1 MLDDIRFRE
10 AKSQTLIIIF
20 MIFNSLV
27 ALSQPLKSFSTDPAQ
42 FFKEFDTFLTLAD
55 KQQGKEIVNQFEK
68 IWLTK
73 FNATTQQTVIAT
85 SNAML
90 KKRMTAIPNFRDYFQ
105 CLIAYSESN
114 KPIDLY
120 NDWNQQLNQLVSK
133 ITAGKFDQYLIT
145 SENLFRYNALY
156 KSDAIS
162 WYIGASEIKFGFDSL
177 PNFTLSNTN
186 LRGVTRNDSTII
198 YNTSGVFYP
207 TIYQFEG
214 KGGKLLWERA
224 ALKEAEANATLKKYS
239 LTVKTTKFTS
249 DSAIFIFPKYFKEP
263 LLGQVNEK
271 LTDNPSSRETTYPR
285 FTSYNTE
292 FSIPGIFKNIDYI
305 GGLTVQGAQLLGS
318 GNENN
323 QATFV
328 FKREGKPFI
337 QVQSSA
343 FLIEKNRLQ
352 SSQAS
357 VIIHLEEDSI
367 LHPGLIFR
375 YLDDKKQFYLLRN
388 NEGTA
393 KTTFSNTYHKLD
405 MDFEVLEWKVDES
418 TLRFKAIPGAVESKA
433 SFESSDYFR
442 EERYIELKGMD
453 EESPLAVLKN
463 LSDANGKREEFHS
476 DEVAR
481 FYRIEPTQIR
491 HILRRLSIKGFV
503 QYNEETQMVTF
514 KPRLRKYLL
523 AINGK
528 ADYDVIQF
536 FSNVSGSD
544 NNAEL
549 SLLNYDLRMS
559 GVERIFLSDSQ
570 NVVIYP
576 RNQELMIHK
585 NRDFD
590 FAGRIMAGRFEFFGK
605 KFNFEYDKFKLNL
618 ENVDSL
624 RLRVEGG
631 EMNEYGKKPLIKVK
645 TVIENVI
652 GDLLIDHPYNKS
664 GVKSLAQYP
673 IFNSVK
679 NSFAYYQ
686 KGSILNN
693 VYNRSN
699 FYFQLDP
706 YVVDSLDNF
715 SNEGLIFKGN
725 FVSAGIFP
733 DLREELRLQED
744 FSLGFKRITEEEGLP
759 IYQSKGVF
767 VNNIQ
772 MSHKGLR
779 GDGEI
784 KYLTTSAKSND
795 FVFFPDS
802 VNALCRSLTVKAA
815 QQGNVEFPD
824 VEAADV
830 KLHWEPYQPNKFEV
844 AQTSQAIVMY
854 SGESKLNGK
863 ISIGETGMT
872 GAGMLEFASAEVASK
887 NFRFRKEDFKSDT
900 ASFAFTARDETKND
914 GTKEVAIK
922 TDNVKADVSFKNRQG
937 QFKSNSADSYIEFP
951 VNKYIAYMDELRWY
965 MDKNEVDMNSSMNEI
980 DLIGSRFVSIR
991 PDQDSITFVAPKAKY
1006 AMSDRTIRTDGV
1018 KLIRVA
1024 DATIYPAE
1032 EKINIERNAVMTTLK
1047 NSRLNA
1053 NNDLKYHDIYDA
1065 TIDITAKRKFTASGS
1080 YDFEDELGKVQ
1091 KIVFS
1096 KISQDSAGNTIGSGD
1111 IDETLNFTFSPN
1123 FEFKGKV
1130 NLFAP
1135 DKSLTFDGGVR
1146 IVHGCATLNK
1156 NWLKFK
1162 APIDPSDIQIPVD
1175 SIPRSLDN
1183 EKLMAGLV
1191 LVKDSTHVYPVFMS
1205 KKEKTG
1211 DQEILN
1217 SRGLLKFNK
1226 AKQEY
1231 QLTSK
1236 AKFADPELADD
1247 FVSMKQSNCDVSGEG
1262 NLNFGLDLGQVKL
1275 QTFGKA
1281 SHSIASDETKFKA
1294 IVAIDFFFASELWKM
1309 IEEGIAASSGLQA
1322 SDIASSDYKKSLT
1335 GLIGKESSDRILKDL
1350 ASTGTIKRFPDE
1362 LNKSIVFT
1370 NVEMKWNTETRS
1382 YISEGWLSVSNIGKT
1397 PINKVIKGKIE
1408 LVKKRGG
1415 DILNFYIELESQKWY
1430 FFNYTRNIMS
1440 VIAAEETFNKVVREL
1455 DAKKR
1460 SVDGENGK
1468 PPYQFMIGIE
1478 KRKRDFL
1485 ER

>member
-1 MLDDIRFRE
+1 MMHEPACRFFNL
-10 AKSQTLIIIF
+10 KKLIIF
-20 MIFNSLV
+20 ALIFNSMS
-27 ALSQPLKSFSTDPAQ
+27 AISQPLKSFSTDPVQ
-42 FFKEFDTFLTLAD
+42 FFKEFDSFITSAD
-55 KQQGKEIVNQFEK
+55 KQQGKEIVDKFEK
-68 IWLTK
+68 IWQTK
-73 FNATTQQTVIAT
+73 FNSSTQQTVIAT

-114 KPIDLY
+114 KPLDLY
-120 NDWNQQLNQLVSK
+120 NDWNQQVNLLITK
-133 ITAGKFDQYLIT
+133 ITAGKFDQYLNT
-145 SENLFRYNALY
+145 SETLFRYNALY
-156 KSDAIS
+156 KSEAVA
-162 WYIGASEIKFGFDSL
+162 WYIGKAEIKFGIDSL
-177 PNFTLSNTN
+177 PNITISNTD

-207 TIYQFEG
+207 TKFQFEG

-224 ALKEAEANATLKKYS
+224 GLKEAEANATLKNYQ
-239 LTVKTTKFTS
+239 LTVKTTKFSS
-249 DSAIFIFPKYFKEP
+249 DSAVFIFPKYFKEP
-263 LLGQVNEK
+263 LIGQVNEK
-271 LTDNPSSRETTYPR
+271 LTDNPTSRETTYPR
-285 FTSYNTE
+285 FRSYNSE

-318 GNENN
+318 GNETNP
-323 QATFV
+323 ATFN

-343 FLIEKNRLQ
+343 FLIEKNSLQ
-352 SSQAS
+352 SSQAA
-357 VIIHLEEDSI
+357 VKIRLEEDSI
-367 LHPGLIFR
+367 IHPGLIFR

-388 NEGTA
+388 NEGTS
-393 KTTFSNTYHKLD
+393 KTTFSNTYHQLD
-405 MDFEVLEWKVDES
+405 MDFEVLEWKIDEP
-418 TLRFKAIPGAVESKA
+418 TLLFKAIPGSVESKA
-433 SFESSDYFR
+433 LFESSDYFR
-442 EERYIELKGMD
+442 EERYIELQGMD

-463 LSDANGKREEFHS
+463 LSVANGNREEFHS

-491 HILRRLSIKGFV
+491 HILRRLSVRGFV

-536 FSNVSGSD
+536 KSYVGGSD

-549 SLLNYDLRMS
+549 SLLNYDLRMN

-605 KFNFEYDKFKLNL
+605 KFSFEYDKFKLNL

-624 RLRVEGG
+624 RLRVEGSD
-631 EMNEYGKKPLIKVK
+631 MNEYGKKSLIKVK

-679 NSFAYYQ
+679 NSYAYYQ

-706 YVVDSLDNF
+706 YIVDSLDNF

-725 FVSAGIFP
+725 FSSAGIFP

-744 FSLGFKRITEEEGLP
+744 FSLGFKRTTEEEGLP
-759 IYQSKGVF
+759 IYQSKGTF
-767 VNNIQ
+767 ISKIQ

-795 FVFFPDS
+795 FVFYPDS
-802 VNALCRSLTVKAA
+802 VNALCRSLTVKAT

-854 SGESKLNGK
+854 AGESKLNGK
-863 ISIGETGMT
+863 ISIGESGMT
-872 GAGMLEFASAEVASK
+872 GAGMLEFASAEIASK
-887 NFRFRKEDFKSDT
+887 KFKFKKDDFKSDT
-900 ASFAFTARDETKND
+900 ASFAFTARDEVKND

-937 QFKSNSADSYIEFP
+937 QFKSNSEDSYIEFP

-965 MDKNEVDMNSSMNEI
+965 MDKDEVDMNSSMNEI

-1006 AMSDRTIRTDGV
+1006 AMADRTIRTDGV

-1032 EKINIERNAVMTTLK
+1032 EKINVERNAVMTTLK

-1065 TIDITAKRKFTASGS
+1065 TIDITAKRKYTASGS
-1080 YDFEDELGKVQ
+1080 YDFEDELGKIQ
-1091 KIVFS
+1091 KIVFT

-1146 IVHGCATLNK
+1146 IVHNCSTLNK

-1162 APIDPSDIQIPVD
+1162 APIDPTDIQIPVD

-1211 DQEILN
+1211 DQEIIN
-1217 SRGLLKFNK
+1217 SRGYLKFNK
-1226 AKQEY
+1226 ASQEY

-1247 FVSMKQSNCDVSGEG
+1247 YVAMKQANCDVSGEG
-1262 NLNFGLDLGQVKL
+1262 NLNFGLDIGQVKL
-1275 QTFGKA
+1275 QTYGKA

-1294 IVAIDFFFASELWKM
+1294 IIAVDFFFAAELWKM
-1309 IEEGIAASSGLQA
+1309 IEEGIAASTSLQA
-1322 SDIASSDYKKSLT
+1322 SDIASSDFKKSLT
-1335 GLIGKESSDRILKDL
+1335 GLIGKESSDRVLKEL

-1362 LNKSIVFT
+1362 LNKSIVFS
-1370 NVEMKWNTETRS
+1370 NVELKWNTETRS

-1415 DILNFYIELESQKWY
+1415 DILNFYLELESQKWY

-1478 KRKRDFL
+1478 KRKRDFM